1 MRSLINDERGILD
14 GMIYFMV
21 TIIIA
26 IVVMIALGPIVNFIM
41 VEWYGELTEEETP
54 LAGNSFTAFTKM
66 INAGV
71 TFWEF
76 SFLIFVGIAGV
87 YLFARVLKRQ
97 GYSRYER

>member
-41 VEWYGELTEEETP
+41 VEWYGELTEEDTP

-87 YLFARVLKRQ
+87 YLFARILRRQ
-97 GYSRYER
+97 GYSQYER